1 MGQCG
6 VGVVSRC
13 RKASSLRSPDGFTLI
28 EIMMALGVLGFGLL
42 GLAVM
47 QLHALAQSS
56 AGRHTGDASAV
67 ARTHLEQ
74 VHRLPWSVLDSA
86 VGSWLPPAWIGSS
99 SSVETQVAMPGGGSA
114 VEETYSV
121 DWRVTEVGAVG
132 CLREV
137 EVRVRW
143 NEPNLSSAKVSTL
156 ATRRY
161 NWGAA
166 GC

>member
-1 MGQCG
+1 M
-6 VGVVSRC
+6 
-13 RKASSLRSPDGFTLI
+13 I
-28 EIMMALGVLGFGLL
+28 EVMLALGVLGFGLL

-47 QLHALAQSS
+47 QLHALQQSA

-74 VHRLPWSVLDSA
+74 VHRLPWNVLDSA
-86 VGSWLPPAWIGSS
+86 VGSWMPPAWIGSS
-99 SSVETQVAMPGGGSA
+99 SSVATQVAMPGGGSA

-143 NEPNLSSAKVSTL
+143 DEPNLSSAKESTL

-161 NWGAA
+161 NWGSA

>member
-1 MGQCG
+1 MSARF
-6 VGVVSRC
+6 VST
-13 RKASSLRSPDGFTLI
+13 SSQRAEGFTLI
-28 EIMMALGVLGFGLL
+28 EVMLALGVLGFGLL

-47 QLHALAQSS
+47 QLHALQQSS

-74 VHRLPWSVLDSA
+74 VHRLPWSVLDTA
-86 VGSWLPPAWIGSS
+86 VGNWMPPAWTGSS
-99 SSVETQVAMPGGGSA
+99 PTVSTQVAVPGGGSA

-121 DWRVTEVGAVG
+121 DWRVAEVGAGG

-137 EVRVRW
+137 EVRVTW
-143 NEPNLSSAKVSTL
+143 SEPNFASARESTL

-161 NWGAA
+161 NWGAT